1 MTCRSS
7 CRILLIRPGVVSSN
21 QNQGK
26 VAHLALLFL
35 PRVVPSSI
43 SVKEPVEG
51 PKKGLMHIPTA
62 CSNIKGKSAAY
73 TDISSHIEGERWE

>member
-1 MTCRSS
+1 MEMTCRSS

-51 PKKGLMHIPTA
+51 QKRG
-62 CSNIKGKSAAY
+62 
-73 TDISSHIEGERWE
+73 